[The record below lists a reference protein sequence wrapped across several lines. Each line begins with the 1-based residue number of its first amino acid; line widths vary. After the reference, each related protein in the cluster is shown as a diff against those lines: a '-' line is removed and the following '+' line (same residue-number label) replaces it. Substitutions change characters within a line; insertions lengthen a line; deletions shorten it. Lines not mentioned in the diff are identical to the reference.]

1 VRKLISIS
9 VVIALL
15 VTFLVPVAVSAQE
28 QCDCGELGGVECDEY
43 CDECAACGPD
53 MPCPMPTPP
62 CTTDTVGGALMWSL
76 LGTSAIMGRAV
87 GDTTEHLAGTL
98 GCWVDELAV
107 PTFGLIGALM
117 EGIGGLVGGL
127 GEMLGMEGIFG
138 PIGDMLA
145 GLADVIADFLP

>member
-9 VVIALL
+9 LIIALL
-15 VTFLVPVAVSAQE
+15 VTFLVPVAVSADDLDDYRAE
-28 QCDCGELGGVECDEY
+28 NDCEE
-43 CDECAACGPD
+43 CGPD
-53 MPCPMPTPP
+53 GVCAMPLPP
-62 CTTDTVGGALMWSL
+62 CTTETVGGALLWSL

-107 PTFGLIGALM
+107 PTFGLIGALL
-117 EGIGGLVGGL
+117 EGIGGLLGGL
-127 GEMLGMEGIFG
+127 GGMLGMEGIFD
-138 PIGDMLA
+138 PLGDMLA

>member
-9 VVIALL
+9 LIIALL
-15 VTFLVPVAVSAQE
+15 VTFLVPVAVGAQG
-28 QCDCGELGGVECDEY
+28 DYVPSDY
-43 CDECAACGPD
+43 CEACGPEE
-53 MPCPMPTPP
+53 PCPMPTPP
-62 CTTDTVGGALMWSL
+62 CTTDTVGGALLWSL

>member
-9 VVIALL
+9 LIIALL
-15 VTFLVPVAVSAQE
+15 VTFLVPVAVGAQDDYVPSQYCE
-28 QCDCGELGGVECDEY
+28 DCGPEE
-43 CDECAACGPD
+43 
-53 MPCPMPTPP
+53 PCPMPTPP
-62 CTTDTVGGALMWSL
+62 CTTDTVGGALLWSL

>member
-9 VVIALL
+9 LIVALL
-15 VTFLVPVAVSAQE
+15 VTFLVPVAVSAQDYQPSAHCE
-28 QCDCGELGGVECDEY
+28 E
-43 CDECAACGPD
+43 CGPEEV
-53 MPCPMPTPP
+53 CPMPTPE
-62 CTTDTVGGALMWSL
+62 CTTDTVGGALLWSL

-107 PTFGLIGALM
+107 PGFGLVGALL
-117 EGIGGLVGGL
+117 EGIGGLLGGL
-127 GEMLGMEGIFG
+127 GEMLGMEGIMD
-138 PIGDMLA
+138 PLADMLA